1 MLDGG
6 SGILSGCKL
15 HSHCLLLNSPSAD
28 GGWFESLEWMSL
40 LVTGISFQDRPL
52 ACLLISKIRPGGP
65 GCEKILGIP
74 NSFGSLFIEGPS
86 ICGAPNPGSGCHGW
100 SCRKAMPCGVPFNS
114 CAVYTVGINTSWWVR
129 QFDQN
134 GAFFHP
140 IYPEARV
147 WPTVDDLHYI
157 HFKRCKLG
165 ARCLVYHSIFTVCF
179 ARKNLYMIYIYIHM
193 IHNYI
198 YMYIYILYLYVAW
211 GWPKP
216 IVLGDEHP
224 FTSYFGIPQAV

>member
-15 HSHCLLLNSPSAD
+15 HSHCLLLKSPSAD

-100 SCRKAMPCGVPFNS
+100 SCRKAMPCGYHSTAVLFILWGSTHLGGCGSLTKMVHFFTPF
-114 CAVYTVGINTSWWVR
+114 ILKPE
-129 QFDQN
+129 FDQ
-134 GAFFHP
+134 
-140 IYPEARV
+140 
-147 WPTVDDLHYI
+147 
-157 HFKRCKLG
+157 
-165 ARCLVYHSIFTVCF
+165 
-179 ARKNLYMIYIYIHM
+179 
-193 IHNYI
+193 
-198 YMYIYILYLYVAW
+198 
-211 GWPKP
+211 
-216 IVLGDEHP
+216 
-224 FTSYFGIPQAV
+224 Q